1 MPVPPPPVTG
11 VKLAEGWLCVSVL
24 EATACVAVAA
34 VLTVRL
40 KVLLAVA
47 LLASVTVTVY
57 VVAEE
62 VTDGLP
68 VTAPVEVLKFSPV
81 GSAGE
86 ML

>member
-1 MPVPPPPVTG
+1 MPPAPVTG
-11 VKLAEGWLCVSVL
+11 VKAVAAWFCARVDV
-24 EATACVAVAA
+24 ATACVAVTA
-34 VLTVRL
+34 LLMVRL

-68 VTAPVEVLKFSPV
+68 VTAPVLVLKLSPM
-81 GSAGE
+81 GSEGE
-86 ML
+86 MP